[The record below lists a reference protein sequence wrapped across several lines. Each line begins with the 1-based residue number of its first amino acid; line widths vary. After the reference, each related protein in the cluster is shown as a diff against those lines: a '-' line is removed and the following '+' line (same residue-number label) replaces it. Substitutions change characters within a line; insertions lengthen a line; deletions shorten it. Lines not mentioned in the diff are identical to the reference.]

1 MSAHF
6 HASLKVPAASNCSIG
21 APPARVGWL
30 AAALSVAARLWREI
44 QLRRATR
51 KLEGLDERMLT
62 DLGISRAD
70 IGTVVRHGRRYPL
83 PYL

>member
-6 HASLKVPAASNCSIG
+6 QASLKVPTASNCSIG
-21 APPARVGWL
+21 TPPARRSWL
-30 AAALSVAARLWREI
+30 AQAWSVPAGLWREV

-51 KLEGLDERMLT
+51 KLEGLDDRLLG
-62 DLGISRAD
+62 DIGISRAD
-70 IGTVVRHGRRYPL
+70 IGSVVRNGRHPL